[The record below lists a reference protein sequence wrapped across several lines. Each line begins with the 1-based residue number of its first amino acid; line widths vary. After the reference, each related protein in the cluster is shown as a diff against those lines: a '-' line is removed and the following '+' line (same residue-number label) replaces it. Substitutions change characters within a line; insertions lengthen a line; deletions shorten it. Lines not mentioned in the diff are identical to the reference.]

1 MTIIKYISA
10 ILLPMALLAPQ
21 SGETATVV
29 AHKLTAD
36 DEQKISN
43 MSDRF
48 FADLQNAGGDVA
60 VKNYLGNS
68 DLMSGKTAE
77 LAQLAGQIN
86 TIIGIYGKISKCIL
100 VRTEGRGGVVE
111 ERQFICQHQKLATRW
126 KLLFV
131 KTTDT
136 WVASNM
142 FFDDKVMATD

>member
-10 ILLPMALLAPQ
+10 ILLLAASISPQ
-21 SGETATVV
+21 TGKTATIV

-36 DEQKISN
+36 DEQQIST
-43 MSDRF
+43 MSDRL
-48 FADLQNAGGDVA
+48 FADLQSAGADVA
-60 VKNYLGNS
+60 VKNYLGDS
-68 DLMSGKTAE
+68 DLMAGKKAE

-111 ERQFICQHQKLATRW
+111 ERQFICQHLKLATRW